1 MVFKA
6 MGLDRV
12 QNPWHTSSKGP
23 AAEGK
28 PTRDTGEEQPL
39 SEEEADKK
47 RWWKGDPS
55 RCFEKKEMVG
65 KI

>member
-12 QNPWHTSSKGP
+12 QNPWYTSSKGP

-28 PTRDTGEEQPL
+28 PTQDTEKEQPM

-47 RWWKGDPS
+47 QWWKGDPS
-55 RCFEKKEMVG
+55 RRCFEKEMVG